1 MQDLKK
7 AMRALADELDRV
19 AIDFRRALLDK
30 ALPPKQLLFDFQ
42 HRLDHL
48 RQRLW
53 DTRKLCDP
61 FLVTPR
67 MQQPGMAA
75 ASLAERVVR
84 FVDEQ
89 GAPGLP
95 PRRRSG

>member
-1 MQDLKK
+1 MHDLKK

-19 AIDFRRALLDK
+19 AIDFRRGLLDK
-30 ALPPKQLLFDFQ
+30 ASPPKQLLFDLQ

-61 FLVTPR
+61 FLVGPR
-67 MQQPGMAA
+67 MPRPATA
-75 ASLAERVVR
+75 TASLAERVVR

-89 GAPGLP
+89 SASDFP